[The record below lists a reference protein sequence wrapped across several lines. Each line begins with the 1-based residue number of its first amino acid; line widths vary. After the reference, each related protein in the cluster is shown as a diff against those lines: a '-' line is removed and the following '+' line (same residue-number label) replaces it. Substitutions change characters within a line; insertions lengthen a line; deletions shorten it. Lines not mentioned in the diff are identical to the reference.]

1 MVNHNP
7 DTVYTVALSRAE
19 IFELLLACSHVSW
32 ENEDFTRAR
41 RKLRRLMK
49 DSKAPK
55 TAPKMGVA

>member
-32 ENEDFTRAR
+32 ENEDFTSAR